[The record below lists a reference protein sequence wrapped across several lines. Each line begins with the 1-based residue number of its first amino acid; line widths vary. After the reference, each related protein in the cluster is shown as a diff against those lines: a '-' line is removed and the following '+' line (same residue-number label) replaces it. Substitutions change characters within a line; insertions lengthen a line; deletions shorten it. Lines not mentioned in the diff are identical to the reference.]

1 MTQQLRWHRFADSE
15 AVAAEGV
22 RRILEAARRAI
33 RQRGEFRIVLAGGGT
48 PQKTYRLLAQ
58 RDADWKSWH
67 IYLGDERCLPPD
79 DAERNSVMISRAWL
93 ERGQIPAG
101 QIHWIPAERGAET
114 AAAAYETVIAAA
126 LPFDLVLLGM
136 GEDGHTA
143 SLFPGHTHDPQRLV
157 VPVFGAPK
165 PPPERV
171 SLNYGALAQC
181 RSALLMVTGA
191 AKREA
196 LQAWHRGAAVPVGGL
211 RCASGIDVLLDDA
224 AAGPG

>member
-33 RQRGEFRIVLAGGGT
+33 GQRGEFRIVLAGGST

-58 RDADWKSWH
+58 RDADWGRWQ

-79 DAERNSVMISRAWL
+79 DSERNSVMISRAWL
-93 ERGQIPAG
+93 ERVPMPAH

-114 AAAAYETVIAAA
+114 AAEAYEAVVAAA

-143 SLFPGHTHDPQRLV
+143 SLFPGQAHDPQRLV

-171 SLNYGALAQC
+171 TLNYGALAQC

-191 AKREA
+191 GKRAA
-196 LQAWHRGAAVPVGGL
+196 LDAWRSAAPLPVSGL
-211 RCASGIDVLLDDA
+211 RCASGIDVLLDEA